1 MAQLKAKQEIA
12 ILGYACR
19 LPAAPDVRSFW
30 DVLTNGRC
38 VITEV
43 GGDRWNKAQFLH
55 PDPSAA
61 GKTYTWAA
69 GQIANVWDFDAAF
82 FGISPR
88 EALQIDPQQRLL
100 LQLTWEALEHAGL
113 PPASLAGSRTGVY
126 VGASSLDY
134 ANNFLT
140 DLPASDVQFMTGNTL
155 SIVSNRVSYIY
166 DLRGPSF
173 TVDTA
178 CSSSIVA
185 LNEALE
191 AIRAGLIDTAI
202 VAGVN
207 LLLSPFPF
215 VGFSRATMLSK
226 AGLCRAFDAD
236 GDGYV
241 RSEGGVVMVI
251 RSADAARAAG
261 NDIRGLLVG
270 SGVNSDGRTVGMS
283 LPSALSQAALLREVY
298 DRFEIEPDRLA
309 FIEAHGTGTRVGDP
323 AEAEALGTVL
333 GRRRSRPLP
342 IGSGKTNVGHLEP
355 ASGLVGLLKAQLA
368 LEQDLLPPSLHFTT
382 PNPDIPFEDLNL
394 EVAATARPLEKGPRP
409 RYAGV
414 NSFGFGGTN
423 AHVLLRD
430 PDPLPPALTRQPDA
444 AAPLVL
450 SASAQE
456 ALGELARRYLDRLDG
471 VGEAEAA
478 VVTNAAAY
486 QRQRLDHRAVI
497 LGATLEE
504 KRTALTALAQGTKAA
519 NLISATAVAP
529 EAPVVFAYSG
539 NGSQWAGMGRAAY
552 QADRAF
558 RLSFDR
564 VDRAFVRVAGWSLQT
579 ALMSDTLVS
588 DLARTEIAQPLLF
601 AIQVAL
607 TESLIGR
614 GLKPDAVVGH
624 SVGEVA
630 AAWACGALTLADA
643 VKVIHARSTHQEVT
657 RHLGAMA
664 AVLLSAEKTREALAV
679 DPRFAEIAVAA
690 INSQRSVT
698 ISGPADAVE
707 AFAKYGRKH
716 RIVVKRLDLDY
727 PFHCALVDAIRDPL
741 MASLNAIAPRPA
753 RLPFVSTVSGT
764 PSSGETLDAR
774 YWWHNVR
781 DPVQFEAAIRSLSA
795 NGHRLFVEIGP
806 RPVLTGYITDVLR
819 AAEARGVALPSLDKH
834 DGDRSDPVGAIVAA
848 AFAAGARVDNATLF
862 GASVARSVPLPHYPW
877 QNRTYRAELTPEG
890 LANLRGTAHALLG
903 SRLRADM
910 PFWTNHLD
918 AEILH
923 WLGDHRVEDAVVMP
937 GAGLAEMALAAARRW
952 HGDGAIE
959 LSDFDIVAPLVLDGG
974 TRETRV
980 TLDADDRSVSVES
993 RPRLSTDPWT
1003 LHARGRFSRAK
1014 TPHSVAGVVEG
1025 QSRRR
1030 VTADRLYAMTLG
1042 FGLRYGPVF
1051 RRAHAVEI
1059 HGSKAFTVNLAPA
1072 DPATASAG
1080 FILDPTLLDACFHG
1094 LFALLD
1100 DSHLVKPGTAVLP
1113 IRFGRLRVAAEARQ
1127 PVQARV
1133 AITRASGQSLVAAF
1147 DLLDSAG
1154 HLVATLEDA
1163 RFQAVQLNQI
1173 EDPDDLAY
1181 RVLPRRLADAGAVSA
1196 LAGMGEDAV
1205 GALIGALGLTA
1216 AAHPDLGEA
1225 ALLVE
1230 AAILSAAAGGIS
1242 ALLSGI
1248 GPTSLDDLVAM
1259 GRLAA
1264 DALPLAARL
1273 LDALDERGYVTLS
1286 DAGWELSEIAPPD
1299 LDAILRTLVAEHPE
1313 RIAEATL
1320 IARLPEVFA
1329 ERFHAGLAP
1338 AASGV
1343 FPTALLD
1350 QLHTSSPAARPLG
1363 DAILRLAGAL
1373 VQSWPRTAPLR
1384 LMLIGA
1390 SDPGLARRMAGLID
1404 PRFVTLV
1411 VADADA
1417 SLVERAR
1424 LRAGERVGLRFQPL
1438 SELAAASF
1446 DLVLSAGSLTTL
1458 PPGSLERITDALVP
1472 GGALIAAEPAPSLV
1486 LDALEGVAPSWWRRA
1501 LDPHHPA
1508 GAPATATEW
1517 TRALASVGLAA
1528 PGTQALVTDET
1539 EAFLLTAV
1547 RPAGALPVTGA
1558 AASGVPLVLALADGP
1573 VQELADALALALD
1586 PTAAAALRV
1595 GAATRSDSAIPEI
1608 GLDGEDSPQET
1619 AAFAGFL
1626 AARAPTDLVAVA
1638 TGFTEAGVP
1647 LDSVTAVLERLRR
1660 LGLRLGDHR
1669 VRLWIV
1675 APGAM
1680 QSLSGTG
1687 VSRPDSAAVWGFG
1700 RVAAN
1705 EWPGLDLRLIDP
1717 APDLP
1722 LGEMATRLAA
1732 EIRAPGAE
1740 HELLLDAGGR
1750 AGLRIVRGGVLTA
1763 ETPAGAEPAATLA
1776 IGRPGVLD
1784 ALGWQPVARR
1794 EPVND
1799 EIEIVVEASGL
1810 NFRDVMWA
1818 LGLLPHEALED
1829 GFAGPTLGMEC
1840 AGHVVRTGPDAHRY
1854 KVGDRVMMF
1863 APACFASH
1871 VTVSEQAAAPV
1882 PDHLP
1887 SEAAA
1892 TVPVAFLTAYY
1903 ALVQLADLAEGEII
1917 LIHGGAGGVGLAAL
1931 QIAKWRGATV
1941 IASAGSPD
1949 KRALLTAL
1957 GADHVVDS
1965 RSLAFADDVRALT
1978 RGAGIDVVLNSLAGE
1993 AMEASLEVL
2002 KPFGRFLELGKRDFY
2017 ANSRIALRPFR
2028 QNLSYFGIDADQLL
2042 SHRRPLA
2049 ERLFTELARLFAE
2062 GVFSALP
2069 YRLFTADA
2077 VAEAFRLM
2085 QSSGHVGK
2093 IVIAPPAVPAAV
2105 PARARP
2111 LIKADASYLV
2121 AGGTGG
2127 FGFEAAKRLAS
2138 LGARHVV
2145 VASRRGTV
2153 SDEVATDIRRLS
2165 AQGVRIRVA
2174 RVDLTDAASVAALVE
2189 DIEANGPALKGV
2201 LHTAMVLDDALL
2213 SNLDGERIH
2222 KVLAPKIAGA
2232 EALDAATRGRN
2243 LDFFV
2248 VYSSAT
2254 TLVGNPGQANYVAAN
2269 AYLES
2274 LARRRRAAGLP
2285 GLAVAWG
2292 AISGAGYLARNAQVN
2307 ELLARKLGRS
2317 TLDAADA
2324 LNGLFALLERGDRPV
2339 AEAAVGFGRI
2349 DWRAARKDLA
2359 LLATPLADE
2368 LPDAGADDDGAEG
2381 EIDLKE
2387 RLTGLGRQ
2395 ESVDL
2400 ISQLLASEISRILR
2414 LPADEIDRHKPL
2426 AAIGMDSLLAL
2437 ELRIA
2442 AEQRLGVEIPLM
2454 SLANGAT
2461 LTDIANRVLARVTGE
2476 QAESGL
2482 SADAELLAKA
2492 HVPDTQSVD
2501 PAAVEVAEMVEE
2513 HSRRIR
2519 NILE

>member
-30 DVLTNGRC
+30 DVLTEGRC
-38 VITEV
+38 VISEV
-43 GGDRWNKAQFLH
+43 GGERWNKAQFLH
-55 PDPSAA
+55 PDPAA
-61 GKTYTWAA
+61 PGKSYTMAA
-69 GQIANVWDFDAAF
+69 GQIANVWDFDPAF

-88 EALQIDPQQRLL
+88 EATQIDPQQRLL
-100 LQLTWEALEHAGL
+100 LQLTWEALENAGL
-113 PPASLAGSRTGVY
+113 PPSSLAGSRTGVY

-140 DLPASDVQFMTGNTL
+140 DIAATDVQFMTGNTL

-178 CSSSIVA
+178 CSSSLVA

-207 LLLSPFPF
+207 LLLSPYPF

-251 RSADAARAAG
+251 RAVDAARAAG
-261 NDIRGLLVG
+261 NDIRGVLVG

-283 LPSALSQAALLREVY
+283 LPSAHSQAALLREVY

-309 FIEAHGTGTRVGDP
+309 FVEAHGTGTRVGDP
-323 AEAEALGTVL
+323 AEAEALGNVL
-333 GRRRSRPLP
+333 GRRRTRPLL
-342 IGSGKTNVGHLEP
+342 IGSVKTNVGHLEP

-368 LEQDLLPPSLHFTT
+368 LEQNLLPPSLHFTT

-394 EVAATARPLEKGPRP
+394 EVAGTGRPLEQGPRP

-430 PDPLPPALTRQPDA
+430 PDPAPPAITRRPDA

-450 SASAQE
+450 SASARE
-456 ALGELARRYLDRLDG
+456 ALSELARRYLDRLETAND
-471 VGEAEAA
+471 AEVAL
-478 VVTNAAAY
+478 VTNATAY
-486 QRQRLDHRAVI
+486 RRQRLDQRAVI
-497 LGATLEE
+497 LGSTLEE
-504 KRTALTALAQGTKAA
+504 KRAGLLALAEGRKAA
-519 NLISATAVAP
+519 NLIEAAAVAP
-529 EAPVVFAYSG
+529 AAPVVFAFSG
-539 NGSQWAGMGRAAY
+539 NGSQWAGMGRAVY
-552 QADRAF
+552 QTDRAF

-564 VDRAFVRVAGWSLQT
+564 VDRAFMRVAGWSLQT
-579 ALMSDTLVS
+579 TLMSDSLVS

-607 TESLIGR
+607 TEAMIGR
-614 GLKPDAVVGH
+614 GLKPDAVIGH

-657 RHLGAMA
+657 RHLGSMA

-690 INSQRSVT
+690 VNSPRSVT
-698 ISGPADAVE
+698 ISGPVEAIE
-707 AFAKYGRKH
+707 AFAKHGRRH

-727 PFHCALVDAIRDPL
+727 PFHCALVDTIRDPL
-741 MASLNAIAPRPA
+741 MASLSGLTPRA
-753 RLPFVSTVSGT
+753 ERLPFISTVSGT
-764 PSSGETLDAR
+764 RSPGEMLDAR

-781 DPVQFEAAIRSLSA
+781 DPVQFEAAVRNLA
-795 NGHRLFVEIGP
+795 AEGHRLFVEIGP
-806 RPVLTGYITDVLR
+806 RPVLTSYITDVLR
-819 AAEARGVALPSLDKH
+819 AAEVRGAALPSLDKH
-834 DGDRSDPVGAIVAA
+834 DADRNDPVGTVVAA
-848 AFAAGARVDNATLF
+848 AFASGARVDDSTLF
-862 GASVARSVPLPHYPW
+862 GASVARDVDLPLYPW
-877 QNRTYRAELTPEG
+877 QNRTYRADLTPEA
-890 LANLRGTAHALLG
+890 LSNIRGAHHALLG
-903 SRLRADM
+903 ARLRFDI
-910 PFWTNHLD
+910 PVWTNHLD
-918 AEILH
+918 DTILH

-952 HGDGAIE
+952 QGEGAVE

-980 TLDADDRSVSVES
+980 SLDADDRSVSVES

-1003 LHARGRFSRAK
+1003 LHARGRLSRAK
-1014 TPHSVAGVVEG
+1014 VPHPVASAADGHAI
-1025 QSRRR
+1025 RRI
-1030 VTADRLYAMTLG
+1030 TADRLYALTLG

-1059 HGSKAFTVNLAPA
+1059 LGTSAFTVSLAPA

-1113 IRFGRLRVAAEARQ
+1113 IRFGRLRVAADART
-1127 PVQARV
+1127 PVKARV
-1133 AITRASGQSLVAAF
+1133 AVTRASSQSLVAAF
-1147 DLLDSAG
+1147 DLLDAAG
-1154 HLVATLEDA
+1154 NLVATLEDA
-1163 RFQAVQLNQI
+1163 RFQTVQLNQA

-1181 RVLPRRLADAGAVSA
+1181 EVLPRRLATAGAASA
-1196 LAGMGEDAV
+1196 LGATPDSTP
-1205 GALIGALGLTA
+1205 GALIERLGLGA

-1225 ALLVE
+1225 ALLLE
-1230 AAILSAAAGGIS
+1230 AAVLSAAATGI
-1242 ALLSGI
+1242 AGLFSGV
-1248 GPTSLDDLVAM
+1248 GPVSLDGLVAS

-1264 DALPLAARL
+1264 DARPLAARL
-1273 LDALDERGYVTLS
+1273 LDALDERGYAMLS
-1286 DAGWELSEIAPPD
+1286 EAGWELTDSTPPD
-1299 LDAILRTLVAEHPE
+1299 LDAVIRTLVAEHPD

-1320 IARLPEVFA
+1320 VARLPEVLT
-1329 ERFHAGLAP
+1329 ERFRTGLVPVATQ
-1338 AASGV
+1338 V
-1343 FPTALLD
+1343 FPTALID
-1350 QLHTSSPAARPLG
+1350 QMRTSSPAARPLG
-1363 DAILRLAGAL
+1363 AAVLDLAAEAIR
-1373 VQSWPRTAPLR
+1373 VWPRTAPLR
-1384 LMLIGA
+1384 MLLVGA
-1390 SDPGLARRMAGLID
+1390 GDHGLARRLASLID

-1411 VADADA
+1411 VTDADTT
-1417 SLVERAR
+1417 LVERAR
-1424 LRAGERVGLRFQPL
+1424 LRAGERVGLRFLPVADL
-1438 SELAAASF
+1438 SGAGGF
-1446 DLVLSAGSLTTL
+1446 DLVLSAGALTTL
-1458 PPGSLERITDALVP
+1458 PAGNLETITAALAP
-1472 GGALIAAEPAPSLV
+1472 GGGLIAAEPAPSLV
-1486 LDALEGVAPSWWRRA
+1486 LDAIEGVAAPWWRRS

-1517 TRALASVGLAA
+1517 TRALVSCGLVGVA
-1528 PGTQALVTDET
+1528 TRALVSEET
-1539 EAFLLTAV
+1539 EVFLLDAHRRRDV
-1547 RPAGALPVTGA
+1547 VA
-1558 AASGVPLVLALADGP
+1558 ADGRSDTVPLVIAPAEGP
-1573 VQELADALALALD
+1573 ARELADALV
-1586 PTAAAALRV
+1586 AALVPTDTPVLV
-1595 GAATRSDSAIPEI
+1595 GPATRTDGDHAEI
-1608 GLDGEDSPQET
+1608 GLDGDDT
-1619 AAFAGFL
+1619 ATERAGFDALL
-1626 AARAPTDLVAVA
+1626 AARAPTDIIFVA
-1638 TGFTEAGVP
+1638 TGLTAAGEP
-1647 LDSVTAVLERLRR
+1647 LATVTTTLERLRR
-1660 LGLRLGDHR
+1660 LGLRLGDR
-1669 VRLWIV
+1669 KVRLWTV

-1687 VSRPDSAAVWGFG
+1687 ESRADSAAVWGFG

-1705 EWPGLDLRLIDP
+1705 ELPGLDLRQLDV
-1717 APDLP
+1717 ATDLP
-1722 LGEMATRLAA
+1722 PEDAAERLAA

-1740 HELLLDAGGR
+1740 HELLLDADGR
-1750 AGLRIVRGGVLTA
+1750 SGLRIVRGGVLTPLP
-1763 ETPAGAEPAATLA
+1763 PAGTEPAATLA
-1776 IGRPGVLD
+1776 IARPGVLD

-1794 EPVND
+1794 APVAD
-1799 EIEIVVEASGL
+1799 EIEIAVEASGL

-1840 AGHVVRTGPDAHRY
+1840 AGRVVRTGPSAHRY
-1854 KVGDRVMMF
+1854 QIGQRVMMF

-1882 PDHLP
+1882 PDHL
-1887 SEAAA
+1887 SAEAAA

-1903 ALVQLADLAEGEII
+1903 ALVQLADLAEGETI

-1949 KRALLTAL
+1949 KRALLVAL

-1978 RGAGIDVVLNSLAGE
+1978 GGAGIDAVLNSLAGE

-2069 YRLFTADA
+2069 YRLFGADA

-2085 QSSGHVGK
+2085 QQSGHVGK
-2093 IVIAPPAVPAAV
+2093 IVIAPPAVPEAV
-2105 PARARP
+2105 PARATP
-2111 LIKADASYLV
+2111 FLKADASYLV

-2127 FGFEAAKRLAS
+2127 FGFEAARRLAER
-2138 LGARHVV
+2138 GARHVV

-2153 SDEVATDIRRLS
+2153 ADTVATDIRRL
-2165 AQGVRIRVA
+2165 AARGVTIRVEQ
-2174 RVDLTDAASVAALVE
+2174 VDLTDAASVAALL
-2189 DIEANGPALKGV
+2189 DRIEATGPALKGV
-2201 LHTAMVLDDALL
+2201 LHTAMVLEDALL
-2213 SNLDGERIH
+2213 ANLDADRIGA
-2222 KVLAPKIAGA
+2222 VLAPKIAGA
-2232 EALDAATRGRN
+2232 EALDAATQKRD

-2248 VYSSAT
+2248 LYSSAT

-2269 AYLES
+2269 AYLEA

-2285 GLAVAWG
+2285 ALTVAWG

-2307 ELLARKLGRS
+2307 DLLARKLGRS
-2317 TLDAADA
+2317 TLDAGDA
-2324 LNGLFALLERGDRPV
+2324 LDGLMALLERGDRPV
-2339 AEAAVGFGRI
+2339 AAAAVGFGRI

-2368 LPDAGADDDGAEG
+2368 LPDADADEDGGEG
-2381 EIDLKE
+2381 GIDLKE
-2387 RLTGLGRQ
+2387 RLAGLGRS

-2414 LPADEIDRHKPL
+2414 LPAEEIDRHKPL

-2442 AEQRLGVEIPLM
+2442 AEQRLGVDIPLM

-2476 QAESGL
+2476 QAETGL

-2492 HVPDTQSVD
+2492 HVAGDEGAE
-2501 PAAVEVAEMVEE
+2501 AATIEAVEMVEE
-2513 HSRRIR
+2513 RSRRIR

>member
-30 DVLTNGRC
+30 DVLTDGRC

-43 GGDRWNKAQFLH
+43 GADRWNKAQFLH
-55 PDPSAA
+55 PDVAA
-61 GKTYTWAA
+61 SGKSYTWAA
-69 GQIANVWDFDAAF
+69 GQIANVWDFDPGF

-88 EALQIDPQQRLL
+88 EAIQIDPQQRLL
-100 LQLTWEALEHAGL
+100 LQLTWEALENAGL
-113 PPASLAGSRTGVY
+113 PPSALAGSRTGVY

-140 DLPASDVQFMTGNTL
+140 DLAETDVQFMTGNTL

-178 CSSSIVA
+178 CSSSLVA
-185 LNEALE
+185 LNEAME

-207 LLLSPFPF
+207 LLLSPYPF

-241 RSEGGVVMVI
+241 RSEGGVVLVI
-251 RSADAARAAG
+251 RAVDAARSAG
-261 NDIRGLLVG
+261 NDVRGVLVG

-283 LPSALSQAALLREVY
+283 LPSAHSQAALLREVY
-298 DRFEIEPDRLA
+298 DRFEVDPDRLA
-309 FIEAHGTGTRVGDP
+309 FVEAHGTGTRVGDP
-323 AEAEALGTVL
+323 AEAEALGSVL

-342 IGSGKTNVGHLEP
+342 IGSVKTNVGHLEP

-368 LEQDLLPPSLHFTT
+368 LEQNLLPPSLHFTT
-382 PNPDIPFEDLNL
+382 PNPDIPFQDLNL
-394 EVAATARPLEKGPRP
+394 EVAATARALEQGPRP
-409 RYAGV
+409 RFAGV

-430 PDPLPPALTRQPDA
+430 PDPTPPAITRRPDA

-450 SASAQE
+450 SASGRE
-456 ALGELARRYLDRLDG
+456 ALADLARRYLDRLEDAS
-471 VGEAEAA
+471 EAEAA
-478 VVTNAAAY
+478 LVTNAAAY
-486 QRQRLDHRAVI
+486 RRQRLDQRAVI
-497 LGATLEE
+497 LGTTLEE
-504 KRTALTALAQGTKAA
+504 KRAGLAALAEGRKAT
-519 NLISATAVAP
+519 NLVEATAVAP
-529 EAPVVFAYSG
+529 AAPVVFAFSG
-539 NGSQWAGMGRAAY
+539 NGSQWAGMGRAVY
-552 QADRAF
+552 QSDRAF

-564 VDRAFVRVAGWSLQT
+564 VDRAFVRVAGWSLQS
-579 ALMSDTLVS
+579 ALMSETLVS

-607 TESLIGR
+607 TEALIGR
-614 GLKPDAVVGH
+614 GLKPDAVIGH

-630 AAWACGALTLADA
+630 AAWACGALTLGDA

-664 AVLLSAEKTREALAV
+664 AVLLSADKTRAALGS
-679 DPRFAEIAVAA
+679 DPRFAEIAIAA
-690 INSQRSVT
+690 VNSPRSVT
-698 ISGPADAVE
+698 ISGPVE
-707 AFAKYGRKH
+707 AIDAFAKHGRKH

-727 PFHCALVDAIRDPL
+727 PFHCALVDTIRDPL
-741 MASLNAIAPRPA
+741 MGSLAGIAPRA
-753 RLPFVSTVSGT
+753 ERLPFISTVSGT
-764 PSSGETLDAR
+764 KAGGESLDAR

-781 DPVQFEAAIRSLSA
+781 DPVQFEAAVRNLA
-795 NGHRLFVEIGP
+795 AEGYRLFVEIGP
-806 RPVLTGYITDVLR
+806 RPVLTTYITDVLR
-819 AAEARGVALPSLDKH
+819 AAEVRGTALPSLDKH
-834 DGDRSDPVGAIVAA
+834 DGDRADAIGAVLAA
-848 AFAAGARVDNATLF
+848 AFASGAQVEDTTLF
-862 GASVARSVPLPHYPW
+862 GPGVARGVDLPHYPW

-890 LANLRGTAHALLG
+890 LSSVRGTHHALLG
-903 SRLRADM
+903 ARMRLDI
-910 PFWTNHLD
+910 PVWTNHLD
-918 AEILH
+918 AELVH

-937 GAGLAEMALAAARRW
+937 GAGLAEMALSAARRW
-952 HGDGAIE
+952 QGDGAIE

-1003 LHARGRFSRAK
+1003 LHARGRLSRAK
-1014 TPHSVAGVVEG
+1014 VPHAVAAGAEG
-1025 QSRRR
+1025 PVLRR
-1030 VTADRLYAMTLG
+1030 VTADRLYALTLG

-1059 HGSKAFTVNLAPA
+1059 LGPTAFSVNLAPA

-1100 DSHLVKPGTAVLP
+1100 DTHLVKPGTAVLP
-1113 IRFGRLRVAAEARQ
+1113 IRFGRLRVAADART
-1127 PVQARV
+1127 PVKARV
-1133 AITRASGQSLVAAF
+1133 AVTRASSQSLVAAF

-1154 HLVATLEDA
+1154 HVVATLEDA
-1163 RFQAVQLNQI
+1163 RFQAVQLTQI

-1181 RVLPRRLADAGAVSA
+1181 RVLPRRLAAPGAISA
-1196 LAGMGEDAV
+1196 LGSADSDAL
-1205 GALIGALGLTA
+1205 ATLIDRRDLARP
-1216 AAHPDLGEA
+1216 AHPDLGEA
-1225 ALLVE
+1225 ALLLE
-1230 AAILSAAAGGIS
+1230 AAVLSAAFRGVAGLFAGV
-1242 ALLSGI
+1242 
-1248 GPTSLDDLVAM
+1248 GPVSLDAM
-1259 GRLAA
+1259 MAAGLLAA

-1273 LDALDERGYVTLS
+1273 LEALDERGYVS
-1286 DAGWELSEIAPPD
+1286 QSEAGWERTDATPPD
-1299 LDAILRTLVAEHPE
+1299 LDVVLRTLVAEHPD

-1320 IARLPEVFA
+1320 AARLPEVLA
-1329 ERFHAGLAP
+1329 ERFRGGLAP
-1338 AASGV
+1338 AAVGI
-1343 FPTALLD
+1343 FPAALLD
-1350 QLHTSSPAARPLG
+1350 QMRTSSPAARPLAE
-1363 DAILRLAGAL
+1363 AILGLAAEAIAT
-1373 VQSWPRTAPLR
+1373 WPRSAPLR
-1384 LMLIGA
+1384 LLLVGA
-1390 SDPGLARRMAGLID
+1390 GDPGLARRLAALID
-1404 PRFVTLV
+1404 PRFVTLTV
-1411 VADADA
+1411 TDADA

-1424 LRAGERVGLRFQPL
+1424 LRAGERVGLRYHA
-1438 SELAAASF
+1438 LADLGGQGGF
-1446 DLVLSAGSLTTL
+1446 DLALSAGALTSL
-1458 PPGSLERITDALVP
+1458 PAGSLDSVVAALVP
-1472 GGALIAAEPAPSLV
+1472 GGGLIAVEPAPSLV
-1486 LDALEGVAPSWWRRA
+1486 LDAIEGVAAGWWHRT
-1501 LDPHHPA
+1501 LDPHTPA

-1517 TRALASVGLAA
+1517 ARALVSAGLVESSTRALAS
-1528 PGTQALVTDET
+1528 DET
-1539 EAFLLTAV
+1539 EAFVLAARRRSDIVAQPEPRAV
-1547 RPAGALPVTGA
+1547 TL
-1558 AASGVPLVLALADGP
+1558 PLVLSPAEGAPRL
-1573 VQELADALALALD
+1573 LADALATALGVIGG
-1586 PTAAAALRV
+1586 PVLI
-1595 GAATRSDSAIPEI
+1595 GAATRTADGVREI
-1608 GLDGEDSPQET
+1608 GLDGDATMQEMK
-1619 AAFAGFL
+1619 AFDAL
-1626 AARAPTDLVAVA
+1626 LSSDDVQDLVFVA
-1638 TGFTEAGVP
+1638 TGLVAEGVP
-1647 LDSVTAVLERLRR
+1647 LDTLTTTLERLRR
-1660 LGLRLGDHR
+1660 LGLRLGDRR
-1669 VRLWIV
+1669 VRLWV
-1675 APGAM
+1675 VSPGAM
-1680 QSLSGTG
+1680 QSLSGDG
-1687 VSRPDSAAVWGFG
+1687 ESRADSASVWGFL

-1705 EWPGLDLRLIDP
+1705 EMPGLDIRQLDA
-1717 APDLP
+1717 APE
-1722 LGEMATRLAA
+1722 LGLAVAAERLAA

-1750 AGLRIVRGGVLTA
+1750 AGLRIVRGGVLTPHA
-1763 ETPAGAEPAATLA
+1763 PAGTEPGATLA

-1794 EPVND
+1794 APVDD

-1840 AGHVVRTGPDAHRY
+1840 AGTVVRTGPSAHRY
-1854 KVGDRVMMF
+1854 RIGQRVMMF

-1887 SEAAA
+1887 PEAAA

-1903 ALVQLADLAEGEII
+1903 ALVQLAAIVEGETV

-2069 YRLFTADA
+2069 YRLFPADA

-2093 IVIAPPAVPAAV
+2093 IVIAPPAIPAAV
-2105 PARARP
+2105 PARAGAF
-2111 LIKADASYLV
+2111 LKDDASYLV

-2127 FGFEAAKRLAS
+2127 FGFEAAKRLAAR
-2138 LGARHVV
+2138 GARHIV

-2153 SDEVATDIRRLS
+2153 SDEVAADIRRLG
-2165 AQGVRIRVA
+2165 AQGVTIRVEK
-2174 RVDLTDAASVAALVE
+2174 VDLTDTASVAALL
-2189 DIEANGPALKGV
+2189 DRIEATGPALRGL

-2213 SNLDGERIH
+2213 ANLDADRIAQ
-2222 KVLAPKIAGA
+2222 VLAPKIAGA
-2232 EALDAATRGRN
+2232 EALDAATRERT

-2248 VYSSAT
+2248 LYSSAT

-2269 AYLES
+2269 AYLEA

-2285 GLAVAWG
+2285 ALTVAWG

-2307 ELLARKLGRS
+2307 DLLSRKLGRS
-2317 TLDAADA
+2317 ALDASDA
-2324 LNGLFALLERGDRPV
+2324 LDGLMALLERGDRPV

-2349 DWRAARKDLA
+2349 DWRAARKDLV
-2359 LLATPLADE
+2359 LLATPLAEE
-2368 LPDAGADDDGAEG
+2368 LPDADADEDAG
-2381 EIDLKE
+2381 ESGIDLKE
-2387 RLTGLGRQ
+2387 RLAGLSRTD
-2395 ESVDL
+2395 SVE
-2400 ISQLLASEISRILR
+2400 IITQLLAGEISRILR
-2414 LPADEIDRHKPL
+2414 LPAEEIDRHKPL

-2476 QAESGL
+2476 QAETGL
-2482 SADAELLAKA
+2482 SVEAELLAKA
-2492 HVPDTQSVD
+2492 HVAGDEGAEAATIE
-2501 PAAVEVAEMVEE
+2501 AVEIVEE
-2513 HSRRIR
+2513 RSRRIR